1 VKPREAF
8 DLKRNSQG
16 LPARVAGPV
25 WRMGVGVRQALDVS
39 PVSLEEQSRELNDAV
54 AVFRL
59 KGDAAVR

>member
-1 VKPREAF
+1 
-8 DLKRNSQG
+8 
-16 LPARVAGPV
+16 
-25 WRMGVGVRQALDVS
+25 MGVGVRQALDVS